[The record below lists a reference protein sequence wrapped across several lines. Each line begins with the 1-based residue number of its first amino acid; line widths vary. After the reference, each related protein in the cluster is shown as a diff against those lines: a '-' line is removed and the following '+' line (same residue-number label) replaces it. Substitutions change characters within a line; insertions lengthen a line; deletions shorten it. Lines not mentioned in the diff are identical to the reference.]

1 MYPLGEQFILDY
13 KKAKSDPKVC
23 VTGAKYRI
31 SVLSERV
38 VRIEYNPNGIFVDSP
53 TELVV
58 NRNLG
63 VAPFTLRHVNNILE
77 IDTKYFRL
85 SYVKEQPLEGNNLNP
100 GKNLRITLVSKKDK
114 DRERDWYYKHP
125 EVRNMKGN
133 ICGFDVG
140 LNSVFE
146 RGLYSIEGFASFE
159 DTNNKIIA
167 EDGTLID
174 RPKGHID
181 VYVFMYDIDFK
192 EALIDY
198 FKITGFPELLPRYAL
213 GNWWSRNVSYNEE
226 SIFDLVKNFERKKIP
241 ISVIVLD
248 NNWHYTNVGENKNLK
263 SGFTFDKELFK
274 NPKDTIKKLHEKN
287 IRVGLYVN
295 PKDGFYPHEEF
306 YSKAK
311 EYLGV
316 SDNSIIKFDP
326 LNPKI
331 LDIYFKLFLHPL
343 EALGVD
349 FFWNDY
355 IDNKSV
361 TNMWAMPHYM
371 YHDSD
376 RNSNKR
382 GLVLS
387 RGSIIAPQRYPILY
401 GGPSE
406 ITWEDLAKQV
416 FTYINASNLG
426 ISWLSLDVG
435 GNRGGIEESELYIRS
450 VELGCFSPILR
461 FHSEG
466 GHYYKKEPW
475 VWEAKTT
482 NIVADYLRL
491 RHRLIP
497 YIYTEAYNYSKVGIP
512 IIQPFYYNYPWCY
525 DDELYKNQFY
535 FGSQLLVCPI
545 LTKKDVIMNRTI
557 HRFYMPDGI
566 WYDFFT
572 GKKFPGGK
580 KYVSFFR
587 EEDYPV
593 FAMAGSIIPL
603 SNKSDMNNTG
613 LASEMEI
620 HIFPGVSNMYTIYE
634 DDGITS
640 LYKEGYYLKT
650 SIDYNYLKS
659 NYTVII
665 RAIEG
670 KSGIVPQRRDYKLVF
685 RNTKQ
690 AESVKIMFNTQEIK
704 GEYTV
709 DGNDFIVFLK
719 GIPTVGQLTMN
730 CKGKDIE
737 IDAVRVINDDVDSI
751 LMDLQINTYLKEE
764 VASIIFGELSIKKK
778 RIAIRKLKRKGLSK
792 DHIKL
797 FLKLLEYI
805 SEV

>member
-1 MYPLGEQFILDY
+1 MYPLGKQFFIDPA
-13 KKAKSDPKVC
+13 KAKTDPKAC
-23 VTGAKYRI
+23 VKGSKYRI
-31 SVLSERV
+31 SVLTERV
-38 VRIEYNPNGIFVDSP
+38 VRIEYNPNGVFVDEP

-58 NRNLG
+58 NRNVG
-63 VAPFTLRHVNNILE
+63 VPAFTLRQVQNTIE

-85 SYVKEQPLEGNNLNP
+85 TYVKEQPLEGNNFNP
-100 GKNLRITLVSKKDK
+100 GKNLKITLVSKKDK

-133 ICGFDVG
+133 VCGFDVP
-140 LNSVFE
+140 LNSAFE
-146 RGLYSIEGFASFE
+146 RGLYSIEGFASFN
-159 DTNNKIIA
+159 DSNNKIVSP
-167 EDGTLID
+167 DGTLVD
-174 RPKGHID
+174 RPAGHID
-181 VYVFMYDIDFK
+181 VYVFMYDTDFK
-192 EALIDY
+192 EALVDY

-213 GNWWSRNVSYNEE
+213 GNWWSRNLNYNQET
-226 SIFDLVKNFERKKIP
+226 IFDLVKKFEKKRIP
-241 ISVIVLD
+241 LSVIALD
-248 NNWHYTNVGENKNLK
+248 NGWHYTEVGDKKDLK
-263 SGFTFDKELFK
+263 SGFTFNKGLFS
-274 NPKDTIKKLHEKN
+274 NPQDTIKKLHEKN
-287 IRVGLYVN
+287 IRVGLCVN
-295 PKDGFYPHEEF
+295 PKDGFYPHEAF
-306 YSKAK
+306 YPKAA
-311 EYLGV
+311 EYLGIK
-316 SDNSIIKFDP
+316 DNSIIKFDP

-355 IDNKSV
+355 VDNKNV

-376 RNSNKR
+376 RNPNKR
-382 GLVLS
+382 GLILS
-387 RGSIIAPQRYPILY
+387 RGSIVAPQRYPILY

-475 VWEAKTT
+475 SWEAKTT

-497 YIYTEAYNYSKVGIP
+497 YLYTEAYNYSKVGVP

-545 LTKKDVIMNRTI
+545 LNKKDPIMSRTV

-580 KYVSFFR
+580 KYISFFR

-603 SNKSDMNNTG
+603 SNKSDMNNVG
-613 LASEMEI
+613 LAKEMEI
-620 HIFPGVSNMYTIYE
+620 HIFPGVSNMYTLYE

-670 KSGIVPQRRDYKLVF
+670 KSGIAPDRRDYKLVF

-690 AESVKIMFNTQEIK
+690 AESVKVMFNTQEVK

-709 DGNDFIVFLK
+709 DGNDFIVYLK
-719 GIPTVGQLTMN
+719 GIPTVGQLTVN

-751 LMDLQINTYLKEE
+751 LMDLQINTYLKEDI
-764 VASIIFGELSIKKK
+764 ANIIFGELSIKKK
-778 RIAIRKLKRKGLSK
+778 RIAIRKLKKKGLSK
-792 DHIKL
+792 EHIKL

-805 SEV
+805 AEV

>member
-1 MYPLGEQFILDY
+1 MYPLGEQFIPDY
-13 KKAKSDPKVC
+13 NKAKSDPKVC

-38 VRIEYNPNGIFVDSP
+38 VRIEYNPNGVFVDKP
-53 TELVV
+53 TQLVI
-58 NRNLG
+58 NRNIG
-63 VAPFTLRHVNNILE
+63 IPPFTQRHIENMLE

-85 SYVKEQPLEGNNLNP
+85 SYNKEQPLEGNNFNP
-100 GKNLRITLVSKKDK
+100 SKNLKITLVNKKDR
-114 DRERDWYYKHP
+114 DRERTWYYKHP

-133 ICGFDVG
+133 ICGFDVE
-140 LNSVFE
+140 LNSSFE
-146 RGLYSIEGFASFE
+146 RGLYSIEGFSSFE
-159 DTNNKIIA
+159 DTSSKLIG

-174 RPKGHID
+174 RPEGHID
-181 VYVFMYDIDFK
+181 IYVFMYDIDFK
-192 EALIDY
+192 EALVDY

-213 GNWWSRNVSYNEE
+213 GNWWSRNISYDEE
-226 SIFDLVKNFERKKIP
+226 SIFNLVKNFEKKRIP
-241 ISVIVLD
+241 LSVIVLD
-248 NNWHYTNVGENKNLK
+248 NNWHYTNTDQYKNLK
-263 SGFTFDKELFK
+263 TGFTFDKTLFA
-274 NPKDTIKKLHEKN
+274 NPLDTIKKLHQKN

-295 PKDGFYPHEEF
+295 PKDGFYPHEDF
-306 YSKAK
+306 YSKAS
-311 EYLGV
+311 EYLGI
-316 SDNSIIKFDP
+316 SDNNIIKFDP
-326 LNPKI
+326 LNPKV
-331 LDIYFKLFLHPL
+331 LDVYFKLFLHPL
-343 EALGVD
+343 ENLGVD
-349 FFWNDY
+349 FFWNEY
-355 IDNKSV
+355 VDNKSV

-382 GLVLS
+382 GLILS
-387 RGSIIAPQRYPILY
+387 RGSILAPQRYPIIY
-401 GGPSE
+401 GGPTE

-475 VWEAKTT
+475 LWEAKTT
-482 NIVADYLRL
+482 NIAADYLRL

-497 YIYTEAYNYSKVGIP
+497 YLYTEAYNYSKVGIP

-545 LTKKDVIMNRTI
+545 LTKKDPIMNRTI

-580 KYVSFFR
+580 KYISFFR

-603 SNKSDMNNTG
+603 SNKSDMNNVG

-690 AESVKIMFNTQEIK
+690 ADSVKVMFNTQEVK

-709 DGNDFIVFLK
+709 DGNDFIVYLK
-719 GIPTVGQLTMN
+719 GIPTVGQLTIN
-730 CKGKDIE
+730 CRGEDIE

-751 LMDLQINTYLKEE
+751 LMDLQINTYLKDAIAE
-764 VASIIFGELSIKKK
+764 IIFGELSIKKK
-778 RIAIRKLKRKGLSK
+778 RIAIRKLKKKGLSK

>member
-1 MYPLGEQFILDY
+1 M
-13 KKAKSDPKVC
+13 
-23 VTGAKYRI
+23 
-31 SVLSERV
+31 
-38 VRIEYNPNGIFVDSP
+38 
-53 TELVV
+53 
-58 NRNLG
+58 
-63 VAPFTLRHVNNILE
+63 
-77 IDTKYFRL
+77 
-85 SYVKEQPLEGNNLNP
+85 
-100 GKNLRITLVSKKDK
+100 
-114 DRERDWYYKHP
+114 
-125 EVRNMKGN
+125 
-133 ICGFDVG
+133 
-140 LNSVFE
+140 
-146 RGLYSIEGFASFE
+146 
-159 DTNNKIIA
+159 
-167 EDGTLID
+167 
-174 RPKGHID
+174 
-181 VYVFMYDIDFK
+181 
-192 EALIDY
+192 
-198 FKITGFPELLPRYAL
+198 
-213 GNWWSRNVSYNEE
+213 
-226 SIFDLVKNFERKKIP
+226 
-241 ISVIVLD
+241 
-248 NNWHYTNVGENKNLK
+248 
-263 SGFTFDKELFK
+263 
-274 NPKDTIKKLHEKN
+274 
-287 IRVGLYVN
+287 
-295 PKDGFYPHEEF
+295 
-306 YSKAK
+306 
-311 EYLGV
+311 
-316 SDNSIIKFDP
+316 
-326 LNPKI
+326 
-331 LDIYFKLFLHPL
+331 FLHPL

-355 IDNKSV
+355 VDNKSV
-361 TNMWAMPHYM
+361 TNMWAMTHYM

-387 RGSIIAPQRYPILY
+387 RGSIVAPQRYPILY
-401 GGPSE
+401 GGPTE

-416 FTYINASNLG
+416 FAYINASNLG

-461 FHSEG
+461 FHAEG
-466 GHYYKKEPW
+466 GHFYKKEPW
-475 VWEAKTT
+475 AWEAKTT

-497 YIYTEAYNYSKVGIP
+497 YLYTEAYNYSKVGIP

-545 LTKKDVIMNRTI
+545 LTKKDNVMNRTI

-603 SNKSDMNNTG
+603 SNKSDMNNIG
-613 LASEMEI
+613 LAKEMEI

-670 KSGIVPQRRDYKLVF
+670 KSGIAPERRDYKLVF
-685 RNTKQ
+685 RNTKK
-690 AESVKIMFNTQEIK
+690 AEDVKIMFNTQEIK

-719 GIPTVGQLTMN
+719 GIPTVGQLTIN
-730 CKGKDIE
+730 CRGRDIE

-764 VASIIFGELSIKKK
+764 VANIIFGDLTIKKK
-778 RIAIRKLKRKGLSK
+778 RIAIRKLKKKGLSK
-792 DHIKL
+792 EHIKL

-805 SEV
+805 AEV